1 MGYERFSPVPRRI
14 DVRGTVFTVWQPPD
28 IDALIDVEAFARDER
43 IPYWANVWES
53 AIVLAEEL
61 GTGDGTGRTL
71 LELGCGI
78 GLPAIVAAR
87 RGFAVTASD
96 YEEDAL
102 EAVRFNA
109 ARNAAPLA
117 VALVDWRSP
126 PDDLGTFDR
135 VVAADVLYERH
146 HAVALAAVLARALAA
161 DGIGIVADPGR
172 ARAAEFEP
180 ACRAAGLA
188 VERLPARRP
197 REATG
202 GPEIDLY
209 VVTAGPR
216 PPRA

>member
-1 MGYERFSPVPRRI
+1 MGYERFSPIERRL
-14 DVRGTVFTVWQPPD
+14 DVRGTPITIWQPLD

-53 AIVLAEEL
+53 AIVLAEDL
-61 GTGDGTGRTL
+61 AACDGTGLAL

-87 RGFAVTASD
+87 RGFTATATD

-102 EAVRFNA
+102 EAVRYNA
-109 ARNAAPLA
+109 DRNGAAGLA
-117 VALVDWRSP
+117 VRLLDWRSL

-135 VVAADVLYERH
+135 VVAADVLYEKH
-146 HAVALAAVLARALAA
+146 HAMALVDVLARTLAPA
-161 DGIGIVADPGR
+161 GLGLVADPGR

-188 VERLPARRP
+188 VERRPARRP
-197 REATG
+197 LHATG
-202 GPEIDLY
+202 GPAIDLY
-209 VVTAGPR
+209 VVKHR
-216 PPRA
+216 PV

>member
-1 MGYERFSPVPRRI
+1 MGYERFSPIERRL
-14 DVRGTVFTVWQPPD
+14 DVRGTPITIWQPPD

-53 AIVLAEEL
+53 AIVLAEDL
-61 GTGDGTGRTL
+61 AACDGTGLTL

-87 RGFAVTASD
+87 RGFTATATD

-102 EAVRFNA
+102 EAVRYNA
-109 ARNAAPLA
+109 DRNGAAGLA
-117 VALVDWRSP
+117 VRLLDWRSL

-135 VVAADVLYERH
+135 VVAADVLYEKH
-146 HAVALAAVLARALAA
+146 HATALVDVLSRTLAPT
-161 DGIGIVADPGR
+161 GMGLVADPGR

-188 VERLPARRP
+188 VERRPARRP
-197 REATG
+197 LGATG
-202 GPEIDLY
+202 GPAIDLY
-209 VVTAGPR
+209 VVRRRTV
-216 PPRA
+216 